1 MRQLRITETEKYAH
15 VTYFFNGGMEESF
28 DKEDRVLIPSPRVE
42 TYDKKPEMA
51 AFELKNE
58 LEKKINLDKY
68 DFILTNFANPDM
80 VGHTGN
86 FNSAVRAC
94 EVVDKEVSR
103 IVDAATKNGYTILLT
118 ADHGNAEKMIN
129 DNGSPHTYH
138 TTNLV
143 PFIIISDNKF
153 IPKDGKLGDIAPTV
167 LKIMG
172 VDIPD
177 EMSANILI

>member
-1 MRQLRITETEKYAH
+1 MSAYKITEK
-15 VTYFFNGGMEESF
+15 
-28 DKEDRVLIPSPRVE
+28 LIPIII
-42 TYDKKPEMA
+42 
-51 AFELKNE
+51 
-58 LEKKINLDKY
+58 EKKY
-68 DFILTNFANPDM
+68 DFICLNFANPDM

-86 FNSAVRAC
+86 FDAAVRAC